1 MEDNVNIPIRLI
13 FDDTIDPRHRA
24 GIFVSPIKTL
34 IDKIV

>member
-1 MEDNVNIPIRLI
+1 MENNVAIPIRSP
-13 FDDTIDPRHRA
+13 FDHTIDPRHRA